1 MMTSQILK
9 SGEVTKTQKSRY
21 LENET
26 LFFLRIKKI
35 HLLHTKGYFMA
46 KSSFAAELTFN
57 KSFQFQKFALNF
69 PRCWTGGIICS
80 YVDNDV
86 FLGFFAKD

>member
-1 MMTSQILK
+1 
-9 SGEVTKTQKSRY
+9 
-21 LENET
+21 
-26 LFFLRIKKI
+26 
-35 HLLHTKGYFMA
+35 MA

-69 PRCWTGGIICS
+69 PRCWTGDIICS

-86 FLGFFAKD
+86 FLVFFAKD